1 MSDLQTIL
9 SRLDDM
15 ALTASP
21 YLRGDT
27 AAANYTGL
35 KSAKTFRKWA
45 DSARVKPSR
54 ADGVNTWS
62 KADIN
67 KAMERGKI

>member
-1 MSDLQTIL
+1 MNDLQTIL
-9 SRLDDM
+9 SRLDDL
-15 ALTASP
+15 ALTTSP

-45 DSARVKPSR
+45 DFAKVKPSR
-54 ADGVNTWS
+54 ADGLNTWS

-67 KAMERGKI
+67 KAMDRFKA